1 MGQAG
6 LILFAVACM
15 AWTHPATR
23 RLPERLQ
30 ASASLR
36 RLTNAEADFRS
47 SDRESSRIV
56 DFWSFDVV
64 GLYGLPAPEPQGP
77 RRWIRRMTEWFDR

>member
-1 MGQAG
+1 
-6 LILFAVACM
+6 M

-36 RLTNAEADFRS
+36 RLTSAEADFRS

-56 DFWSFDVV
+56 DFWTFDVV
-64 GLYGLPAPEPQGP
+64 GLYGSPAPEPARP
-77 RRWIRRMTEWFDR
+77 RRWIRRMMKWFAP